1 MSSYVKTALLLG
13 LMTGLILTVGKVI
26 GGNSGMAV
34 ALVFAAILNFASYW
48 FSDKIVLRMYRG
60 REVSAADAPR
70 FHQTIDRLVARSGL
84 PKPKLYLLPG
94 DSPNAFATGRNPAH
108 AAVAATE
115 GILRFM
121 DDEELEGVLAHE
133 LAHVKNRDILISSV
147 AATIAGAVTM
157 LAHMARWGAIF
168 GGYGGRN
175 DREGANPFA
184 LIATAILAPIAAMI
198 IQMAVSRSREY
209 AADAG
214 GAAMA
219 GQPYGLA
226 RALEKLETLSKRVP
240 MAASPETAHMFIVQP
255 FTGRGFMNLFS
266 THPPIQERI
275 RRLLGR

>member
-26 GGNSGMAV
+26 GGNTGMAV

-133 LAHVKNRDILISSV
+133 LAHVKHRDILISSV

-209 AADAG
+209 EADAG

-226 RALEKLETLSKRVP
+226 RALEKLETLSKQVP

>member
-1 MSSYVKTALLLG
+1 
-13 LMTGLILTVGKVI
+13 
-26 GGNSGMAV
+26 
-34 ALVFAAILNFASYW
+34 
-48 FSDKIVLRMYRG
+48 
-60 REVSAADAPR
+60 
-70 FHQTIDRLVARSGL
+70 
-84 PKPKLYLLPG
+84 
-94 DSPNAFATGRNPAH
+94 
-108 AAVAATE
+108 
-115 GILRFM
+115 
-121 DDEELEGVLAHE
+121 
-133 LAHVKNRDILISSV
+133 
-147 AATIAGAVTM
+147 M

-209 AADAG
+209 EADAG

-226 RALEKLETLSKRVP
+226 RALEKLETLSKQVP